1 MLSFIRYIPKN
12 SIEKINFWT
21 SKTNSTIRVS
31 KKRFTKLG
39 DFKVISDK
47 LYISVNKDLNKYAF
61 LLTLTHEL
69 AHAFTYINY
78 KNTVLP
84 HGKEWKNI
92 FQYMLLELL
101 EIPIFPQD
109 ITTYL
114 KIYAK
119 NPKASKLSDINL
131 YRALSNYDQIKSITI
146 SDIHRGKKFTVHNEC
161 IYTKGDVLRKNI
173 KCYNNNNGRIYLFHP
188 LTKIKLLD

>member
-1 MLSFIRYIPKN
+1 MSSFTRYIPKN

-101 EIPIFPQD
+101 EIPFFPQD

-119 NPKASKLSDINL
+119 NPKASTLSDINL

-146 SDIHRGKKFTVHNEC
+146 SDIPRGKKFTVHNEC
-161 IYTKGDVLRKNI
+161 IYTKGDDLRKNI

>member
-119 NPKASKLSDINL
+119 NPKASTLSDINL
-131 YRALSNYDQIKSITI
+131 YRAL
-146 SDIHRGKKFTVHNEC
+146 
-161 IYTKGDVLRKNI
+161 
-173 KCYNNNNGRIYLFHP
+173 
-188 LTKIKLLD
+188 

>member
-1 MLSFIRYIPKN
+1 MLSFTRYIPKN
-12 SIEKINFWT
+12 SIEKINFWI
-21 SKTNSTIRVS
+21 SKTNSIIRVS

-39 DFKVISDK
+39 DFKVVSDK

-101 EIPIFPQD
+101 EVSIFPQE
-109 ITTYL
+109 IAAYL

-119 NPKASKLSDINL
+119 NPKASTLSDINL

-146 SDIHRGKKFTVHNEC
+146 SDISMGKKFTVHNKC
-161 IYTKGDVLRKNI
+161 IYTKGTALRKNI

>member
-1 MLSFIRYIPKN
+1 MLSFTRYIPNN
-12 SIEKINFWT
+12 SIEKINFWI
-21 SKTNSTIRVS
+21 SKTNSIIRVS
-31 KKRFTKLG
+31 KKRSTKLG
-39 DFKVISDK
+39 DFKVVSDK

-101 EIPIFPQD
+101 EVPIFPQD

-119 NPKASKLSDINL
+119 NPKASTLSDINL

-146 SDIHRGKKFTVHNEC
+146 SDIARGKKFTVHNKC
-161 IYTKGDVLRKNI
+161 IYTKGTGLRKNI
-173 KCYNNNNGRIYLFHP
+173 KCYNNDNGRIYLFHP

>member
-119 NPKASKLSDINL
+119 NPKASTLSDINL

-146 SDIHRGKKFTVHNEC
+146 SDIHRGKKFTVHNDC
-161 IYTKGDVLRKNI
+161 IYTKGDDLRKNI

>member
-119 NPKASKLSDINL
+119 NPKASTLSDINL

>member
-39 DFKVISDK
+39 DFKVVSDK

-101 EIPIFPQD
+101 EVSIFPQD
-109 ITTYL
+109 ITAYL
-114 KIYAK
+114 KI
-119 NPKASKLSDINL
+119 
-131 YRALSNYDQIKSITI
+131 RQIST
-146 SDIHRGKKFTVHNEC
+146 
-161 IYTKGDVLRKNI
+161 
-173 KCYNNNNGRIYLFHP
+173 
-188 LTKIKLLD
+188 

>member
-39 DFKVISDK
+39 DFKVVSDK

-101 EIPIFPQD
+101 EIQIFPQD
-109 ITTYL
+109 ITAYL

-119 NPKASKLSDINL
+119 NPKASTLSDINL

-146 SDIHRGKKFTVHNEC
+146 SDIPRGKKFTVHNKC
-161 IYTKGDVLRKNI
+161 IYIKGTGLRKNI
-173 KCYNNNNGRIYLFHP
+173 KCYNNDNGRIYLFHP